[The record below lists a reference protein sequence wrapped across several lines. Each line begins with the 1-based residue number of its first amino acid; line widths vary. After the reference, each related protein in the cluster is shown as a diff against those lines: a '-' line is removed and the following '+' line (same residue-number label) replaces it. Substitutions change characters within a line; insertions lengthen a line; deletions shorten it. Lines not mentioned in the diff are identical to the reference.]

1 MGFSYRLRNHRFR
14 PKAGQTFSTLSES
27 RVATLIV
34 SAPLALPPVPPRAPL
49 SATLTMMLAERSDT
63 EQRKA
68 LWLGRVKY
76 WEELSLKTAERLL
89 ASAESKPIARKP

>member
-1 MGFSYRLRNHRFR
+1 
-14 PKAGQTFSTLSES
+14 
-27 RVATLIV
+27 
-34 SAPLALPPVPPRAPL
+34 
-49 SATLTMMLAERSDT
+49 MMLAERSDT